1 MNQPQPQN
9 QQIAIEDVFPV
20 VRQRC
25 TELFDENLLLRGQV
39 AGLQRELAAARADSE
54 RIERAGGLPFPS
66 SDGPD
71 LAAQPPYQSEDDRG

>member
-1 MNQPQPQN
+1 MTQPQPQN

-39 AGLQRELAAARADSE
+39 AGLQRELAAAREDSE
-54 RIERAGGLPFPS
+54 RTERAGGLPFPAS
-66 SDGPD
+66 GGPD
-71 LAAQPPYQSEDDRG
+71 LAAQPPYLEEERG

>member
-1 MNQPQPQN
+1 MTQPQPQN

-39 AGLQRELAAARADSE
+39 AGLQRELAAAREDSE
-54 RIERAGGLPFPS
+54 RTERAGGLPFPAS
-66 SDGPD
+66 GGPD
-71 LAAQPPYQSEDDRG
+71 LAGQPPYLEEGRG